1 MRMKTHECLY
11 KRKNSQISI
20 KLLAKVLLIGTLMGV
35 QNVFGLLP
43 IEEMEDVL
51 KELLD
56 KYKKNNTESYAIWLL
71 SPIMLYLHKEIDT
84 LHNVRF
90 NPRYINEQTA
100 VPDKEN
106 ILQNID
112 RTNDTVREEDSE
124 GNELPKST
132 VDHYSALINMF
143 PSPDGKVRIHPKKGC
158 KDSFT
163 SFLRSEHVKE
173 YAHSILAILLLRAE
187 GVPVPLRIENEEST
201 CPKLTWTNECN
212 PEESFSVPICT
223 TSMEGQESN
232 SSSEEANIKKINR
245 KLLQTIKYFL
255 NAEFSQE
262 LKESIAQQESV
273 EKENYWENEFT
284 ETPAWLIQLYIYY
297 YLETKKNAIDFYD
310 EVAEKLRF
318 CMDVFIQD
326 SSYKDIIMVFFK
338 KLIIRQNTKPSILKW
353 WKEVKWIKNVV
364 EAVKEPQL
372 HPFKDNS
379 QLPAKKTVQEKS
391 EENNKGN
398 NEENNEENI
407 QSKEGLI
414 SSDIESVLLTLLC
427 CFVYN
432 PKTDKYNVE
441 QIPHAQEEVKNLFG
455 MPSKNTSTT
464 SDSSEPCGNPDIG
477 TTPSNNIPVIQL
489 REEMPQEVWSKWS
502 EIIQNIVEG
511 DENISYIT
519 VENNKRVIQPNI
531 LNILI
536 IMIKLTGMD
545 YDENITRIQKYRD
558 RLQDPKLM
566 RNDDL
571 VKSLESEIANYA
583 EEIFSQMG

>member
-1 MRMKTHECLY
+1 
-11 KRKNSQISI
+11 
-20 KLLAKVLLIGTLMGV
+20 
-35 QNVFGLLP
+35 
-43 IEEMEDVL
+43 
-51 KELLD
+51 
-56 KYKKNNTESYAIWLL
+56 
-71 SPIMLYLHKEIDT
+71 
-84 LHNVRF
+84 
-90 NPRYINEQTA
+90 
-100 VPDKEN
+100 
-106 ILQNID
+106 
-112 RTNDTVREEDSE
+112 
-124 GNELPKST
+124 
-132 VDHYSALINMF
+132 
-143 PSPDGKVRIHPKKGC
+143 
-158 KDSFT
+158 
-163 SFLRSEHVKE
+163 
-173 YAHSILAILLLRAE
+173 
-187 GVPVPLRIENEEST
+187 
-201 CPKLTWTNECN
+201 
-212 PEESFSVPICT
+212 
-223 TSMEGQESN
+223 
-232 SSSEEANIKKINR
+232 
-245 KLLQTIKYFL
+245 
-255 NAEFSQE
+255 
-262 LKESIAQQESV
+262 
-273 EKENYWENEFT
+273 
-284 ETPAWLIQLYIYY
+284 
-297 YLETKKNAIDFYD
+297 
-310 EVAEKLRF
+310 
-318 CMDVFIQD
+318 

-583 EEIFSQMG
+583 EEIFSQMGKEFLSD